1 MGIENSSYV
10 IYNDIITEL
19 GKKANKLDV
28 KNGGK
33 TAEWGMLTNY
43 YT

>member
-10 IYNDIITEL
+10 IYNDIIMEL

-28 KNGGK
+28 KNGGGK
-33 TAEWGMLTNY
+33 NSGVRNVN
-43 YT
+43 